1 MEALNSIG
9 VLLGSSWA
17 SGVNLYLT
25 VAGLGIMDRMG
36 VVELPGNLDGV
47 SNLFVIAIALG
58 MFAIEFVADKIP
70 AVDSAWDAAHTFIRP
85 IGSAAMG
92 YMAMADLGPAAQ
104 LPVALMTGAVA
115 ADSHLTKATTRV
127 AINTSPEPIT
137 NSVASVTEDGLVV
150 GVLYLIVNHP
160 IIAGISVIGF
170 LIFSVWFLKK
180 MFRFLK
186 KVFRFI
192 TGRKQ
197 DEQSES
203 VSEAIDTTSEPVSKQ
218 EDVDA

>member
-25 VAGLGIMDRMG
+25 IAGLGIMDRAG
-36 VVELPGNLDGV
+36 LVELPGNLDGV
-47 SNLFVIAIALG
+47 SNLLVIAVALVL
-58 MFAIEFVADKIP
+58 FAVEFVADKIP
-70 AVDSAWDAAHTFIRP
+70 AVDSAWDAVHTFIRP
-85 IGSAAMG
+85 IGSATLG
-92 YMAMADLGPAAQ
+92 YMAMADFGPAAQ
-104 LPVALMTGAVA
+104 LPIALLTGAVA

-137 NSVASVTEDGLVV
+137 NSIASVTEDGLVV

-160 IIAGISVIGF
+160 IIAGVSVIGF
-170 LIFSVWFLKK
+170 IIFSIWFLKK

-186 KVFRFI
+186 KVFRFL
-192 TGRKQ
+192 TGKR
-197 DEQSES
+197 
-203 VSEAIDTTSEPVSKQ
+203 Q
-218 EDVDA
+218 EKEDA